1 MIRIIAARSLELL
14 PAMLIVSIMVF
25 LLQKLM
31 PGDVAIA
38 LAGED
43 RNMEAIAHIRE
54 KYHLGEPIVTQYW
67 YWLKGVLS
75 GDFGNSIKMGSPVA
89 AMVVE
94 KLWVTFQLSTL
105 AMGIAM
111 VLGLPLGI
119 LAAVRPGSVWDRLG
133 SLFALSALS
142 VPPFWLGILLILIVS
157 IHLGW
162 LPASGYVPFFES
174 PIESLRVLIMPAFVL
189 GAGIAAMLMRHV
201 RSAMLEILG
210 ADYIRTAAAKG
221 VPERRIILVHALRNS
236 AIPVVAF
243 AGIIFGELLAGAVL
257 TEQIFNIPGMG
268 KLIVDAV
275 FNRDY
280 TVVQGVVL
288 CSALLYFVI
297 NLAAD
302 ILIALI
308 DPRVAA

>member
-89 AMVVE
+89 LMVLE

-111 VLGLPLGI
+111 ALGLPLGI
-119 LAAVRPGSVWDRLG
+119 LAAVRPGSVWDRVA

-162 LPASGYVPFFES
+162 LPASGYVPFFDD
-174 PIESLRVLIMPAFVL
+174 PIESLRVLMMPAFVL
-189 GAGIAAMLMRHV
+189 GAAIAAMLMRHV

-221 VPERRIILVHALRNS
+221 VPERRIILIHALRNS

-297 NLAAD
+297 NLIAD

>member
-54 KYHLGEPIVTQYW
+54 KYHLTEPIVIQYW

-89 AMVVE
+89 SMVME

-111 VLGLPLGI
+111 ALGLPLGI

-288 CSALLYFVI
+288 CSALLYFMI

>member
-14 PAMLIVSIMVF
+14 PALLIVSVMVF
-25 LLQKLM
+25 LLQKMM

-43 RNMEAIAHIRE
+43 RNMEAIAYIRE
-54 KYHLGEPIVTQYW
+54 KYHLGEPIITQYW
-67 YWLKGVLS
+67 YWLRAVLS

-89 AMVVE
+89 AMVLE

-105 AMGIAM
+105 AMGIAIA
-111 VLGLPLGI
+111 LGVPLGI
-119 LAAVRPGSVWDRLG
+119 LAAVRPGSFWDLVG

-162 LPASGYVPFFES
+162 LPASGYVPFFEN
-174 PIESLRVLIMPAFVL
+174 PVESLRVLIMPAFVL
-189 GAGIAAMLMRHV
+189 GAAIAAMLMRHV

-268 KLIVDAV
+268 KLVVDSV

-288 CSALLYFVI
+288 CSALLYFII
-297 NLAAD
+297 NLIAD

-308 DPRVAA
+308 DPRVSA